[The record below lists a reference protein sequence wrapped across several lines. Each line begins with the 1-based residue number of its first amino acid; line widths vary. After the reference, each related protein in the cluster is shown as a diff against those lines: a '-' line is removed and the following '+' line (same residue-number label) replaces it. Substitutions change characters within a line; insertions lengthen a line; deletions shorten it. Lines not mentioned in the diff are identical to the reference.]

1 MAGIVVGLSRRASRG
16 STARRE
22 AAGARGAGGDRDFPA
37 GSVCLVGAGPGDPGL
52 LTLRA
57 AERLRAAD
65 VVYHD
70 ALVGDGVLALCRPG
84 ARLVS
89 VGKRRGAPSWSQ
101 DAIEAALVSE
111 ARAGHRVVRLKGGDP
126 LVFGRGGEEALTLLR
141 AGLPCEIVPGLTSG
155 TAVPAAAGVPLTHRG
170 LSSSA
175 AFVTAHDLAPG
186 RAGAA
191 ARRRIAALAR
201 AADTLVLFM
210 GGVHLPLL
218 KDVLLR
224 AGLTPGTPAAV
235 IENGTRPD
243 QQVHRGVV
251 SDLAA
256 LGDGRGAGPILVVV
270 GRTVALAAALERLVG
285 IAAETAAGASRP
297 AAGSL
302 VIAGTESIPDTE
314 VAP

>member
-1 MAGIVVGLSRRASRG
+1 MAGIVVGLSPRRSRG
-16 STARRE
+16 ADAARGGA
-22 AAGARGAGGDRDFPA
+22 AAGRPQHGERDFPA

-57 AERLRAAD
+57 AARLGAAD

-84 ARLVS
+84 ARLVP

-111 ARAGHRVVRLKGGDP
+111 ARAGWRVVRLKGGDP

-141 AGLPCEIVPGLTSG
+141 AGVACEIVPGLSSG
-155 TAVPAAAGVPLTHRG
+155 TAVPAAAGIPLTHRG

-175 AFVTAHDLAPG
+175 AFVTAHDLEPG
-186 RAGAA
+186 RAGVA

-210 GGVHLPLL
+210 GGAHLERLRR
-218 KDVLLR
+218 VLLG
-224 AGLTPGTPAAV
+224 AGLAPSTPAAIV
-235 IENGTRPD
+235 ENGTRPD
-243 QQVHRGVV
+243 QRVRRGAL
-251 SDLAA
+251 SGLAA
-256 LGDGRGAGPILVVV
+256 LGDGHGAGPLLVVV
-270 GRTVALAAALERLVG
+270 GRTAALAAALEHL
-285 IAAETAAGASRP
+285 AAP
-297 AAGSL
+297 AGS
-302 VIAGTESIPDTE
+302 AAPGADAAHATPGAFDTE
-314 VAP
+314 VVR

>member
-1 MAGIVVGLSRRASRG
+1 MAGIVVGLSPRRSRG
-16 STARRE
+16 ADAARGDA
-22 AAGARGAGGDRDFPA
+22 AAGRPRHGERDFPA

-57 AERLRAAD
+57 AARLGAAD

-84 ARLVS
+84 ARLVP

-101 DAIEAALVSE
+101 EAIEAALVSE
-111 ARAGHRVVRLKGGDP
+111 ARAGWRVVRLKGGDP

-141 AGLPCEIVPGLTSG
+141 AGVSCEIVPGLSSG
-155 TAVPAAAGVPLTHRG
+155 TAVPAAAGIPLTPRG

-175 AFVTAHDLAPG
+175 AFVPAHDLESG

-210 GGVHLPLL
+210 GGAHLERLRR
-218 KDVLLR
+218 VLLG
-224 AGLTPGTPAAV
+224 AGLAPSTPAAV
-235 IENGTRPD
+235 VENGTRRE
-243 QQVHRGVV
+243 QRARRGTL
-251 SDLAA
+251 SGLAA
-256 LGDGRGAGPILVVV
+256 LGEGHGAGPLLVVV
-270 GRTVALAAALERLVG
+270 GRTVALAAALEHL
-285 IAAETAAGASRP
+285 TAP
-297 AAGSL
+297 AGSAAPGADAARATPDA
-302 VIAGTESIPDTE
+302 IDTE
-314 VAP
+314 VVR

>member
-1 MAGIVVGLSRRASRG
+1 MAGIVVGLTRRPKGG
-16 STARRE
+16 S
-22 AAGARGAGGDRDFPA
+22 AAPRGASGGRVADREGAFPA

-57 AERLRAAD
+57 AERLRSAD

-84 ARLVS
+84 ARLVC

-111 ARAGHRVVRLKGGDP
+111 ARAGWRVIRLKGGDP

-141 AGLPCEIVPGLTSG
+141 AGVACEIVPGLTSG
-155 TAVPAAAGVPLTHRG
+155 AAVPAAAGIPLTHRG

-175 AFVTAHDLAPG
+175 AFVTAHDLARG

-191 ARRRIAALAR
+191 ARRRITALSR

-210 GGVHLPLL
+210 GGAHLEILRT
-218 KDVLLR
+218 VLLG
-224 AGLTPGTPAAV
+224 AGLAPDTPAAV
-235 IENGTRPD
+235 IENGTRPE
-243 QQVHRGVV
+243 QRVRRGVLAG
-251 SDLAA
+251 LAA
-256 LGDGRGAGPILVVV
+256 PGGSAGAGPILVVV
-270 GRTVALAAALERLVG
+270 GRTVALAAALERLAD
-285 IAAETAAGASRP
+285 AAVEP
-297 AAGSL
+297 AAR
-302 VIAGTESIPDTE
+302 TE
-314 VAP
+314 VVP

>member
-1 MAGIVVGLSRRASRG
+1 MAGIVVGLNPRRSRGADAARGGAASRRPQRG
-16 STARRE
+16 E
-22 AAGARGAGGDRDFPA
+22 RDFPP

-57 AERLRAAD
+57 AARLGAAD

-84 ARLVS
+84 ARLVP

-101 DAIEAALVSE
+101 EAIEAALVSE
-111 ARAGHRVVRLKGGDP
+111 ARAGWRVVRLKGGDP

-141 AGLPCEIVPGLTSG
+141 AGVSCEIVPGLSSG
-155 TAVPAAAGVPLTHRG
+155 TAVPAAAGIPLTHRG

-175 AFVTAHDLAPG
+175 AFVTAHDLEAG

-210 GGVHLPLL
+210 GGAHLERLRRALL
-218 KDVLLR
+218 G
-224 AGLTPGTPAAV
+224 AGLAPSTPAAV
-235 IENGTRPD
+235 VENGTRPE
-243 QQVHRGVV
+243 QRVRRGTL
-251 SDLAA
+251 SGLAA
-256 LGDGRGAGPILVVV
+256 LGEGHGAGPLLVVV
-270 GRTVALAAALERLVG
+270 GRTVALAAALERLT
-285 IAAETAAGASRP
+285 ASAEAGAP
-297 AAGSL
+297 GVDAAH
-302 VIAGTESIPDTE
+302 ATPDAMDTE
-314 VAP
+314 VGR